1 MEALEARNSQLQV
14 ALEEGRGSPHRAAST
29 FYNNSDDIAR
39 LLDQVAEL
47 RSTSREQK
55 QRIALLTRENDQ
67 LRAGFRLARAV
78 GSPSRHPSRNPAGRR
93 FDDRDVVISR
103 LEAQVLSLEDAL
115 KVYRDAAA
123 DRERRRQVRRRH
135 EAEERREL
143 AGPVDLTVA
152 WRPKKN
158 VISERTEMLAARAG
172 RRRRAQAAERKAIEL
187 EQRDIILSRYAKT
200 KRQNPS
206 ASSGR
211 GDYRIRKE
219 IRADARGQRR
229 EMARRMKK
237 EEGKWTSS
245 RLLGAVRNDEVKRS
259 SYSICTLRLTF
270 RVFGIS
276 FAAC

>member
-1 MEALEARNSQLQV
+1 MERRGTAGGGVRVGSAPEGGREPGMSGEEEGGGMLLEMEALAEENEQLKARMEALEARNSQLQV

-55 QRIALLTRENDQ
+55 QRIASLTRENDQ

-152 WRPKKN
+152 WP
-158 VISERTEMLAARAG
+158 
-172 RRRRAQAAERKAIEL
+172 
-187 EQRDIILSRYAKT
+187 
-200 KRQNPS
+200 
-206 ASSGR
+206 
-211 GDYRIRKE
+211 
-219 IRADARGQRR
+219 
-229 EMARRMKK
+229 
-237 EEGKWTSS
+237 
-245 RLLGAVRNDEVKRS
+245 
-259 SYSICTLRLTF
+259 
-270 RVFGIS
+270 
-276 FAAC
+276 